1 MYDRFPT
8 AEQIRQRLYQGCS
21 YEEAIEGERSPA
33 QFTKYANF
41 NITEESQTM
50 ANNEKGN
57 DRYMKPEDINKETF
71 RWRTKDKEVK
81 IDEMDVDFKLTALTH
96 ALNKANN
103 NYAEYQK
110 HERLRNKYHK
120 NVEYFMALIEVLQ
133 DSLLEDHNLQTP
145 NSIEDVAAMRR
156 MIKEGVI
163 KVENYEAPNPR
174 SEEDPPANIK
184 DPKAEEQENEVQL

>member
-1 MYDRFPT
+1 MEHRFPT
-8 AEQIRQRLYQGCS
+8 AEQIKERLLQGCS
-21 YEEAIEGERSPA
+21 YEEAIEGQQRPA

-41 NITEESQTM
+41 NIIEDQQTM
-50 ANNEKGN
+50 AEDKNGN
-57 DRYMKPEDINKETF
+57 DRYMKPEEINKETF
-71 RWRTKDKEVK
+71 RWRTKDKEVT
-81 IDEMDVDFKLTALTH
+81 INEMDVDFKLTALTH

-174 SEEDPPANIK
+174 SEEDPPPNIE
-184 DPKAEEQENEVQL
+184 DPKAKQQENEKSL